1 MSGDGTAGGIRL
13 DKWLWQARFFKSRS
27 LATRIC
33 AGGKVRVDGVAVRKP
48 HFIVRVGTVLT
59 FAQARE
65 IRVVRIEA
73 LGERRGPA
81 SEARTLYT
89 EITAS
94 IGETAAE
101 DDG

>member
-81 SEARTLYT
+81 TEARTLYT

-94 IGETAAE
+94 VGETAAE